1 MQQAIKCVS
10 TMDCYADETKRQF
23 QHTLGWMHQW
33 ACSRSYGLGS
43 RIPWD
48 PKYLIESLSDSTIY
62 MAYYSIAHLLQGG
75 NLEGSITGPLGIK
88 PEQLTDAV
96 FDYIFQDKPYPTG
109 CGISEDNLAILRR
122 EFRFWYPVNL
132 RVSGKDLI
140 PNHLTFFIYNHVALF
155 PEVPALHVLVMYAL
169 YLFCSLLVAMAHW
182 NQGQRF
188 PEP

>member
-1 MQQAIKCVS
+1 MSRSGDVCVVALVDQWYLDYGEESWLKQAQACVAK
-10 TMDCYADETKRQF
+10 MDCYAEETKRQF
-23 QHTLGWMHQW
+23 EHTLGWMHQW

-62 MAYYSIAHLLQGG
+62 MAYYSIAHLLQSDL
-75 NLEGSITGPLGIK
+75 NGSQPGPTGIK

-96 FDYIFQDKPYPTG
+96 FDYIFQDKPYPAD
-109 CGISEDNLAILRR
+109 CGIPEETLSALRR

-140 PNHLTFFIYNHVALF
+140 PNHLTFFVYNHVALF
-155 PEVPALHVLVMYAL
+155 PEVT
-169 YLFCSLLVAMAHW
+169 FLLI
-182 NQGQRF
+182 
-188 PEP
+188 